1 MINIRPVTDL
11 RYKFKEI
18 EDVVKEGEV
27 VYLTKNGYGSMV
39 LLSLDAYSDL
49 IDPVEA
55 ALDEADLY
63 AGSHTERMT
72 HDEVFGGIR
81 EKLNVK

>member
-18 EDVVKEGEV
+18 EDVVKEGEA

-39 LLSLDAYSDL
+39 LLSLEAYSRL
-49 IDPVEA
+49 VDPVEA
-55 ALDEADLY
+55 SLDEADRY
-63 AGSHTERMT
+63 ASSHNERMT
-72 HDEVFGGIR
+72 HDEVFGSIR
-81 EKLNVK
+81 ESLNVK